1 MLKRSVGILIYKKD
15 GDDYKVLLCH
25 MGGPYWQHV
34 DFGAWSLP
42 KGMIAKSDGKIVD
55 AALREFH
62 EETGFSISREEL
74 SFLGSKRQASY
85 KLVTVFTA
93 CHDYDASL
101 ASSNT
106 FVKEWPKNSGCFCQF
121 PEMDRA
127 AWFTFSEAQ
136 EKILKGQIYFLQ
148 KLQRRLDLQGQDNV

>member
-1 MLKRSVGILIYKKD
+1 MLKRSAGILIYKKD

-42 KGMIAKSDGKIVD
+42 KGIVAKSDGKIVD

-85 KLVTVFTA
+85 
-93 CHDYDASL
+93 
-101 ASSNT
+101 
-106 FVKEWPKNSGCFCQF
+106 
-121 PEMDRA
+121 
-127 AWFTFSEAQ
+127 
-136 EKILKGQIYFLQ
+136 
-148 KLQRRLDLQGQDNV
+148 